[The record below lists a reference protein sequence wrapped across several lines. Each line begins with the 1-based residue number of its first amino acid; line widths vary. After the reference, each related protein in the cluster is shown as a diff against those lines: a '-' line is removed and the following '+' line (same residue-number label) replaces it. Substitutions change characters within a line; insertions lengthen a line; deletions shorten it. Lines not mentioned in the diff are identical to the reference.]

1 MTRTQKILG
10 LAGALTVLSAG
21 AAFAA
26 EKCCCDKMK
35 SGGGM
40 DHEMPMP
47 APAPEPAPQPTPPQA
62 PSE

>member
-1 MTRTQKILG
+1 MTRMQKIIS

-35 SGGGM
+35 SDCAM
-40 DHEMPMP
+40 DHDMPMP
-47 APAPEPAPQPTPPQA
+47 APAPEPAPQPA
-62 PSE
+62 PAPAE

>member
-10 LAGALTVLSAG
+10 LAGAVTVLSAG

-35 SGGGM
+35 SDCAM
-40 DHEMPMP
+40 DHDMPMP
-47 APAPEPAPQPTPPQA
+47 APAPAPEPTPQPTPTPA
-62 PSE
+62 D